1 MPAEDAPMIGWAL
14 RWALLWGGIAVLCAL
29 FIDRGGTLLR
39 PSPAVPADGRPAEN
53 QAAAAARPPVDSLSY
68 PVDANG
74 HVMVEA
80 EIDGTPL
87 RLLVDTGASLV
98 SLTPADARA
107 AGIDPSRLAFSGRA
121 VTANGGT
128 ALAPV
133 TLREIRVGQFVV
145 ANVPAAVFR
154 NLDVSLLGMSFL
166 ARLRSYRMADG
177 RFTIA
182 W

>member
-1 MPAEDAPMIGWAL
+1 MIGWAL
-14 RWALLWGGIAVLCAL
+14 RWALLWGGIAVFCAVVV
-29 FIDRGGTLLR
+29 DRGGALLQ
-39 PSPAVPADGRPAEN
+39 PPAAPAGDQQVPGPATI
-53 QAAAAARPPVDSLSY
+53 AVGPPADSLSY

-74 HVMVEA
+74 HVVVEV

-98 SLTPADARA
+98 SLTLADARA
-107 AGIDPSRLAFSGRA
+107 AGIAPDRLAFTGRA
-121 VTANGGT
+121 MTANGT
-128 ALAPV
+128 TSLAPV
-133 TLREIRVGQFVV
+133 TLHEIRIGQLVV
-145 ANVPAAVFR
+145 ADVPAAVLK

-166 ARLRSYRMADG
+166 RRLRSYRMDDG